1 MAKRLTSLLAACALA
16 VLPTAPALATQPA
29 GQNQFV
35 PQDYV
40 VGAWWLYKSEFLD
53 NGRIVDRANG
63 NISHSEGQGYGMLL
77 AVAADDRDTFETIW
91 NWTHKELHVR
101 GDNLAAWKWD
111 PNANPHVSDQNN
123 ATDGDL
129 LIAWALMRAGKR
141 WKAPNYTDAA
151 RAIAGAIGRKAVID
165 AGATGKVLLPAASGF
180 SAGEQPDGPVVN
192 LSYWIFP
199 AIRDLGAI
207 NPDFPSEALIA
218 SGTTLI
224 KTARFGSSQLPSDWI
239 SLKGE
244 QPEPAQKFAKNFGYE
259 AVRIPLYAAW
269 YSPEQARLLDKVYD
283 RWKIGGVNAVQVV
296 ELATAAPLVA
306 MPDPGYQ
313 AVSDLL
319 SCSLGKTTGLNAIG
333 DFQPTDYYP
342 STLHLISLVAV
353 SERYPQCLPKQN

>member
-1 MAKRLTSLLAACALA
+1 MAKRLTSLLMACALA
-16 VLPTAPALATQPA
+16 LWPAAQAFSAQP
-29 GQNQFV
+29 GQQTQFV
-35 PQDYV
+35 PEDYV

-53 NGRIVDRANG
+53 GGRIVDSYNG

-77 AVAADDRDTFETIW
+77 SVAADDRDSFETIW
-91 NWTHKELHVR
+91 NWTHKELQIR

-111 PNANPHVSDQNN
+111 PDANPHVSDQNN

-129 LIAWALMRAGKR
+129 LIAWALMRAGKK
-141 WKAPNYTDAA
+141 WNMPAYTDAA
-151 RAIAGAIGRKAVID
+151 RAIAGAIAREAVIE
-165 AGATGKVLLPAASGF
+165 AGANGKILLPAVKGF

-199 AIRDLGAI
+199 AIRDLGTI
-207 NPDFPSEALIA
+207 SPDFPAAALIT
-218 SGTTLI
+218 SGTTLLR
-224 KTARFGSSQLPSDWI
+224 TARFGSSQLPSDWI
-239 SLKGE
+239 SLKDDH
-244 QPEPAQKFAKNFGYE
+244 PVPAQKFAKNFGYE

-269 YSPEQARLLDKVYD
+269 YGPEQARLLDRVYD

-319 SCSLGKTTGLNAIG
+319 SCSLGRTTGLNAIG
-333 DFQPTDYYP
+333 NFQPTDYYP
-342 STLHLISLVAV
+342 STLHLVSLVAV